1 MAEEMTP
8 RQRAFYQGLFGLG
21 AGILANNAPSKVP
34 GGGMRALGK
43 GLQLGLQSYNDA
55 LTLEDKMDALRE
67 ERALKGELQER
78 IPELIAQAE
87 AMGVDQRIIRSA
99 ELMAS
104 VNPSQVVNTL
114 NNAMVKAQKDPRPEL
129 TSEQLIYTDPTS
141 KRQFRIKSDGYLGEE
156 IKALPE
162 EKIESSPIS
171 MSKSDVMKSRDLSIY
186 APQMGLND
194 ILQIEPGKLP
204 SILRAPEAQT
214 TPGQVQP
221 LSDEEKQKFQ
231 GMDIASKIVDPETG
245 QTTFYNSLGNQ
256 VTEMPEEKSSPFTLT
271 KSEVLRSRDYADF
284 GQVMGDNDILQVSPN
299 GETQIIEAKKA
310 EEVKESAQF
319 NYFTKSNLPDQ
330 FKSFSE
336 NMSEGDVLKV
346 KDGEASV
353 VRKPVSK
360 DDPENYEFR
369 TKIVKG
375 EDGKLYEQMGVFDM
389 KTAEMISDF
398 GRVPVKDDKALSEKD
413 KITLVSKTLTKP
425 NQRIDNMVI
434 QFDSIATAVGAGES
448 FDDLA
453 LIFYIAKM
461 LDPTS
466 VVREGEQLTIRN
478 TGSLGDQMV
487 AWINRVNSGA
497 PFSKKQR
504 NSIINFAE
512 RKIRKELEHYGKAVK
527 TARRQADKLNISKDI
542 QEGTLGIVHENYDVT
557 PVVETVKARIASLPD
572 VVGGNNKTQSP
583 IKENSPQASAMKTAI
598 DNVIPTIDEYAS
610 RIEIPKFEFSLPAD
624 AKRSDNIEDDQDL
637 ESLLPN

>member
-1 MAEEMTP
+1 MTP

-21 AGILANNAPSKVP
+21 AGILANNAPSRVP

-43 GLQLGLQSYNDA
+43 GLQQGLQTFNQA
-55 LTLEDKMDALRE
+55 LTMEEKMDALRE
-67 ERALKGELQER
+67 ERALKGELEER
-78 IPELIAQAE
+78 IPDLIAQARL
-87 AMGVDQRIIRSA
+87 MGVDEGILRSA

-104 VNPSQVVNTL
+104 VKPSSVVATL

-141 KRQFRIKSDGYLGEE
+141 KRQFRIKSDGFLGEE

-171 MSKSDVMKSRDLSIY
+171 MPKSDVMKSRDLSIY
-186 APQMGLND
+186 APQMGPKD

-204 SILRAPEAQT
+204 SILRAPEAQAS
-214 TPGQVQP
+214 PGQVQP

-319 NYFTKSNLPDQ
+319 NYYTKSSLPDQ

-360 DDPENYEFR
+360 DDPEKYEFR

-375 EDGKLYEQMGVFDM
+375 EDGKLYEQTGYFTPKGVM
-389 KTAEMISDF
+389 VSDF

-527 TARRQADKLNISKDI
+527 TARRQADKLNISKDL

-583 IKENSPQASAMKTAI
+583 IKEDSPQASAMKTAI
-598 DNVIPTIDEYAS
+598 DDFSLENIANK
-610 RIEIPKFEFSLPAD
+610 IEIPKFEFSLPAD
-624 AKRSDNIEDDQDL
+624 AKRSNNIEDDQEL
-637 ESLLPN
+637 ESIFD

>member
-1 MAEEMTP
+1 MTP

-21 AGILANNAPSKVP
+21 AGILANNAPTRFP
-34 GGGMRALGK
+34 GGGTQALGK
-43 GLQLGLQSYNDA
+43 GLQQGLQAYNQA
-55 LTLEDKMDALRE
+55 LTMEEKMDALRE
-67 ERALKGELQER
+67 ERALKGELEER
-78 IPELIAQAE
+78 IPDLIAQARL
-87 AMGVDQRIIRSA
+87 MGVDEGILRSA

-104 VNPSQVVNTL
+104 VKPSSVVATL

-162 EKIESSPIS
+162 EKIESSPFS
-171 MSKSDVMKSRDLSIY
+171 MSRSEVMRSPSLSIY
-186 APQMGLND
+186 SNQMGPND

-204 SILRAPEAQT
+204 SILRAREAQT

-245 QTTFYNSLGNQ
+245 LTTFYNSLGKQ
-256 VTEMPEEKSSPFTLT
+256 ITEIPEEKSSPFTLT

-284 GQVMGDNDILQVSPN
+284 GQVMGENDILQVSPS

-319 NYFTKSNLPDQ
+319 NYYTKSSLPDQ
-330 FKSFSE
+330 FQSFSE
-336 NMSEGDVLKV
+336 NMGEGDVLKV

-360 DDPENYEFR
+360 DDPEKYEFR
-369 TKIVKG
+369 TKIIKG
-375 EDGKLYEQMGVFDM
+375 EDGKLYEQTGYFTPKGIMV
-389 KTAEMISDF
+389 SDF
-398 GRVPVKDDKALSEKD
+398 GKVPVKDDKALSEKD

-434 QFDSIATAVGAGES
+434 QFDSIATAVGAGAS
-448 FDDLA
+448 VDDRA
-453 LIFYIAKM
+453 LIFYIGKM

-557 PVVETVKARIASLPD
+557 PVVKLVKERNALLPD
-572 VVGGNNKTQSP
+572 IVGGNNKSQSP
-583 IKENSPQASAMKTAI
+583 IKEDSPQASAMQSAI
-598 DNVIPTIDEYAS
+598 DNVIPTIDELAS
-610 RIEIPKFEFSLPAD
+610 RIEIPKFEFNLPAD
-624 AKRSDNIEDDQDL
+624 AKRSDNIKDDQEL
-637 ESLLPN
+637 ESIFD

>member
-1 MAEEMTP
+1 
-8 RQRAFYQGLFGLG
+8 
-21 AGILANNAPSKVP
+21 
-34 GGGMRALGK
+34 
-43 GLQLGLQSYNDA
+43 
-55 LTLEDKMDALRE
+55 
-67 ERALKGELQER
+67 
-78 IPELIAQAE
+78 
-87 AMGVDQRIIRSA
+87 
-99 ELMAS
+99 
-104 VNPSQVVNTL
+104 
-114 NNAMVKAQKDPRPEL
+114 
-129 TSEQLIYTDPTS
+129 
-141 KRQFRIKSDGYLGEE
+141 
-156 IKALPE
+156 
-162 EKIESSPIS
+162 
-171 MSKSDVMKSRDLSIY
+171 
-186 APQMGLND
+186 
-194 ILQIEPGKLP
+194 
-204 SILRAPEAQT
+204 
-214 TPGQVQP
+214 
-221 LSDEEKQKFQ
+221 
-231 GMDIASKIVDPETG
+231 MDIASKIVDPETG

-256 VTEMPEEKSSPFTLT
+256 VTEIPEEKSSPFTLT
-271 KSEVLRSRDYADF
+271 KDEVLRSRDYADF

-336 NMSEGDVLKV
+336 NMGEGDVLKV

-360 DDPENYEFR
+360 DDPEKYEFR

-375 EDGKLYEQMGVFDM
+375 EDGKLYEQTGYFTPKGVM
-389 KTAEMISDF
+389 VSDF

-583 IKENSPQASAMKTAI
+583 IKEDSPQASAMKTAI
-598 DNVIPTIDEYAS
+598 DDFSLENIANK
-610 RIEIPKFEFSLPAD
+610 IEIPKFEFSLPAD